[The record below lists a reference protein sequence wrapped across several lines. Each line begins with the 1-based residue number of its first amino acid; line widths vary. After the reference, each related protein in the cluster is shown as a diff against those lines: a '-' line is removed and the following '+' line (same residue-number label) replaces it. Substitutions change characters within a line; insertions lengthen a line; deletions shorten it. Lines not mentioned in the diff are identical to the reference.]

1 MRLHRGKASEEIF
14 DGRLHRGEAPG
25 KRSSQRDFD
34 ESRSPLDDRLGDASQ
49 HGLYR
54 GESSPG
60 TVASSPWTV
69 ASSPG
74 TATSSLRPRR
84 GPLRPRRG
92 PSRPRRGPPCPR
104 RGPPR
109 PRRGPSR
116 PRRGPPRPRRGTL
129 RPASALAIGRLR
141 QEVGGEQRAVG
152 EAAEAPALRRPSRVA
167 RRHEDLE
174 TRVVAVET
182 LARDRVQQLLGFLK
196 RKKRVKK
203 KNKKK

>member
-1 MRLHRGKASEEIF
+1 MRLHRGEASEEIF
-14 DGRLHRGEAPG
+14 DGRLHRGEASG

-34 ESRSPLDDRLGDASQ
+34 ESRPPLDDRLGDASQ

-92 PSRPRRGPPCPR
+92 PSRPRRGPP
-104 RGPPR
+104 R
-109 PRRGPSR
+109 PHRGPSR
-116 PRRGPPRPRRGTL
+116 PRRGTL
-129 RPASALAIGRLR
+129 SPASALAIGRLR

-196 RKKRVKK
+196 QKKRVKIK
-203 KNKKK
+203 L